1 MQDPQAVSKQSVS
14 PQVAGKQAFS
24 SPLLERL
31 SRCHPIVPALMWVPM
46 SAYLMY
52 LGFVQ
57 GLTLLT
63 SASLW
68 IAGFFLWTFCEYIL
82 HRWIFH
88 FEFKNPAL
96 QKMWYPVHRLHH
108 DVQEWDRLVA
118 PPLMSV
124 PLFFVFL
131 GVFYAWP
138 GAPLMMPL
146 FSGFIVGYLGY
157 DYVHYYTHFARPT
170 SRIGKGLRKRHLQ
183 HHFAF
188 DDRWFGVSSP
198 LWDYVFGT
206 YVKEGERARRREA
219 SESVA

>member
-1 MQDPQAVSKQSVS
+1 
-14 PQVAGKQAFS
+14 
-24 SPLLERL
+24 
-31 SRCHPIVPALMWVPM
+31 MWVPM
-46 SAYLMY
+46 SAYLFY
-52 LGFVQ
+52 LG
-57 GLTLLT
+57 LARELSLAT

-68 IAGFFLWTFCEYIL
+68 VAGFFLWTFCEYIL

-88 FEFKNPAL
+88 LELKNPTL
-96 QKMWYPVHRLHH
+96 RKIWYPVHMLNH

-118 PPLMSV
+118 PPRMSV
-124 PLFFVFL
+124 PLFFFFL
-131 GVFYAWP
+131 GVFAIWP

-146 FSGFIVGYLGY
+146 FSGFIIGYLGY

-188 DDRWFGVSSP
+188 TDRWYGVSSP

-206 YVKEGERARRREA
+206 YVKEGERSRRREA
-219 SESVA
+219 SESAIA